1 MLGLTD
7 IIQLLTGLYLALLKR
22 QKTKLQLTILLL
34 HGTGEV

>member
-7 IIQLLTGLYLALLKR
+7 IIQTADRVVFSLTET